1 MIVQTELT
9 QETLEQAQAWF
20 QSVGHRSD
28 IENGTLY
35 LVIKPIWVEL
45 SQSEIEYRAA
55 LWEHNQKSENQ
66 SKKNHD
72 NQN

>member
-9 QETLEQAQAWF
+9 QETLNHAQAWF
-20 QSVGHRSD
+20 KSVGHRAD
-28 IENGTLY
+28 IENSTLY
-35 LVIKPIWVEL
+35 LVVTPIWVEL

-55 LWEHNQKSENQ
+55 LWVHNQKSENE

-72 NQN
+72 N